1 MMVGNLVGGRY
12 RIKKLL
18 KQGGMGG
25 VYIADDVRNP
35 GVEWAVKVAL
45 PGTGDEARENFEL
58 AKQEAEFLRELNHT
72 AHPNILWFQESI
84 VTSEVQLV
92 MELVK
97 GKELQDVLDLNPGRG
112 MPSREVILLAIQI
125 AGAIACLHRRRE
137 GPVIYRDL
145 KPGNVMVDANGVA
158 KLVDYGIAR
167 RAEAWKRK
175 DTIRLGTP
183 AYAPPE
189 LIHGNL
195 GQSST
200 DTDVY
205 SFGAT
210 LYCLLTGVAPT
221 PIETPPIGSVSAR
234 NSSVTRRLEG
244 LIIRAMAQERSHRIQ
259 TMDVVDTELR
269 ACAQEI
275 GLTIPA
281 PIRTC
286 PYCKTANRVA
296 AAFCRTCGRGQVRFP
311 SVAVSAPPLNQVGT
325 PTVTKCGQCG
335 IAQRPGA
342 RFCHM
347 CGRRV

>member
-12 RIKKLL
+12 RIMKLL

-35 GVEWAVKVAL
+35 SVEWAVKVAL

-58 AKQEAEFLRELNHT
+58 AKQEAEFLKELNHT

-167 RAEAWKRK
+167 RYKVGKLRE
-175 DTIRLGTP
+175 TIKMGTVGF
-183 AYAPPE
+183 APPE
-189 LIHGNL
+189 LFSDLL

-210 LYCLLTGVAPT
+210 LFALLTGASPENLKT
-221 PIETPPIGSVSAR
+221 PAIGSISSR

-244 LIIRAMAQERSHRIQ
+244 LIIRSMAQERSHRIQ

-311 SVAVSAPPLNQVGT
+311 SVAVSPPPLNQVAT
-325 PTVTKCGQCG
+325 PTAIKCGQCG

-347 CGRRV
+347 CGRKV